1 MHQTIAIITKADDQ
15 EEALDNAK
23 ELFRTEIKEKSTG
36 YDYCIPYNGNVIDRS
51 GMDIKW
57 EPSLVRSVNG
67 KRIIEY
73 IFDAQM
79 DDKLESLKKVRKE
92 LAMYSNEDICNGDK
106 TDMLTYNMQYVG
118 AYNGPSVRLYCEDFF
133 EVRTRK
139 NLNVVMEN
147 TTYYDWIV
155 PMDSHF

>member
-1 MHQTIAIITKADDQ
+1 MHQIIAIITKADDQ
-15 EEALDNAK
+15 AEAIDNAK

-36 YDYCIPYNGNVIDRS
+36 YDYCIPYDDDIEDTS
-51 GMDIKW
+51 GMETKW

-67 KRIIEY
+67 KKIIEF

-79 DDKLESLKKVRKE
+79 DDKLESLKKVREE

-106 TDMLTYNMQYVG
+106 TGMLTYNMQFVG
-118 AYNGPSVRLYCEDFF
+118 AYNGPSIRLYCEDFF
-133 EVRTRK
+133 EVRTRED
-139 NLNVVMEN
+139 LRVVMEN
-147 TTYYDWIV
+147 ITYYDWIV